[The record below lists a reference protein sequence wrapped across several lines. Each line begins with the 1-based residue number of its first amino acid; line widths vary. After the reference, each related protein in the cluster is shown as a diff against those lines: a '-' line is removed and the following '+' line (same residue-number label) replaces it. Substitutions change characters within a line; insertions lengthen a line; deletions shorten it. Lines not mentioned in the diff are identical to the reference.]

1 MGSELLGCHKSLIQK
16 PDQMHGSWQASLL
29 VANGD
34 SQMGA
39 TVTTGKLAAAFQAPS
54 GQNIY
59 ILFEE
64 TYEKNCTPHTP
75 HWSCILFGN
84 LSAAVER
91 IFGHASGCEGGMLQ
105 GRGGSIT
112 PEGYIRGWLKELA
125 SPVAFPKE
133 TVALKIGE
141 KVCTTLFLKR
151 LGRRSANA
159 WQ

>member
-1 MGSELLGCHKSLIQK
+1 
-16 PDQMHGSWQASLL
+16 
-29 VANGD
+29 
-34 SQMGA
+34 MGA

-64 TYEKNCTPHTP
+64 TYEKNCTPHNP
-75 HWSCILFGN
+75 HWSCILFGD

-91 IFGHASGCEGGMLQ
+91 IFGHASACEGGMLQ

-125 SPVAFPKE
+125 SPVVFPKE
-133 TVALKIGE
+133 TVALKIGKQGLCAAIPE
-141 KVCTTLFLKR
+141 TAWPNVSER
-151 LGRRSANA
+151 LGMIGRIDLRDRLAAGEAIEISRESG
-159 WQ
+159 